1 MLPQRP
7 ALISAGN
14 ILHGVGWKFQA
25 AKHSSWG
32 QRLSQRVGKQEGEE
46 PAPHRLA
53 CCIHPVL
60 CMVGISSHSLH
71 SLSLSSI
78 ATVGGGSPGW
88 ASPQSEEKAAA
99 EEEKEQTDSC
109 QLQSMAVLGV
119 ILGSSSRA
127 LFQVGEK

>member
-25 AKHSSWG
+25 AKYSSWG

-46 PAPHRLA
+46 PALHRLA

-60 CMVGISSHSLH
+60 CMVGISSHSLY
-71 SLSLSSI
+71 SLTLSSV
-78 ATVGGGSPGW
+78 ATVGGGSPEW
-88 ASPQSEEKAAA
+88 TSPQPEEKAAA
-99 EEEKEQTDSC
+99 EKEKEQTDSC
-109 QLQSMAVLGV
+109 QSQSIAVLGV

-127 LFQVGEK
+127 LFQVREK